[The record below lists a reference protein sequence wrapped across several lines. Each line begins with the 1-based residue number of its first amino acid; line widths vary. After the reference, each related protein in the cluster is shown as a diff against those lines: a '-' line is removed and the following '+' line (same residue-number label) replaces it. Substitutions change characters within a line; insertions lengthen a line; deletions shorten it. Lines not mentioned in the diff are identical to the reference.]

1 MYLPKI
7 DLINGVYFTQREIEV
22 ISCILNVRGVKKIAA
37 VLSIS
42 PRTVEGHIQNIL
54 LKLSCNSQESVK
66 DFVERSE
73 QILQINQYYLDL
85 LVTSFLKQQLKGV
98 APLFKKKKVTCIVH
112 YQKNDV
118 LDHIIKCLGFANVN
132 VVLNQNND
140 LNDKQIPVILFD
152 ANEAEIKEYEE
163 YKNLILVYRDQKVGG
178 DNLNNSASMNLID
191 CSKGEDIPVGIF
203 KILSI
208 LAPDIDLS
216 KPITEFNKLYNNILN
231 LGNTSVAGAQI
242 NIEDVNLQKINTD
255 LGFFNKKIIIL
266 LLALIC
272 LAVAVF
278 LSFVFKGPA
287 YILKPVKE
295 ISESQVASNFS
306 LLHKTVLLE
315 RPELLARIEE
325 AFKGSEPIETVVLIG
340 NAGAGKTTVA
350 RQYVTGQSASVL
362 WEINAETKESLI
374 SSIEQLLHA
383 LCDSGESREKLS
395 KLIEIKDPDQRAKQ
409 LILVLEQKLKQH
421 PNWFLIYDNV
431 ETFRSIQPYFP
442 CNPKAWGNGRV
453 IITTKDI
460 NIKNNSH
467 IKNSNVIEIEE
478 LSKDEKYQLFTKI
491 VERGA
496 ENKELFSN
504 KIALEKFL
512 EEIPSFP
519 LDVSVAAYY
528 LKETGMPYDKY
539 LEKIAAPNIEFT
551 ALQENILENTNDYSK
566 TRYSIIT
573 LSIKQII
580 AVNPDFKELLFFVSL
595 LNSQQIP
602 QELLLI
608 YKGEVIVNNFIA
620 ELKKHSFIT
629 INVPADT
636 DNNDYFITFS
646 MHRSTQ
652 SIILAYLTGL
662 INLDTQ
668 KNILKSIINPLENYI
683 SKLAEA
689 EETLKLKVLQS
700 NCEAILA
707 RGRNIIDGETKTSL
721 DTALGVVS
729 YYIGDDIRAKEILE
743 SNLHNLNVYDRK
755 GSTKSAWALLH
766 LGAAYRKLGNYDKA
780 IEFLT
785 QSINLYKAAPEVDPD
800 IGRALMTLGNVHRS
814 KGNFL
819 QAKIAL
825 QEGINIYKTQ
835 PVVNHAGIAKG
846 LLYLGVIYREE
857 SDYNKAKVLLEE
869 SLETYKAYHYPYYS
883 SLHARILTHL
893 GILYLRLGDYKIAQ
907 DLLQKGADIYKKIR
921 PENHLDI
928 DMSILNLGEVYGE
941 QGDYDTAKKLVNQA
955 IANYEMHYGKEHLVV
970 GKSLNH
976 LGRIYMLEQNLP
988 MAKEVIIRGFEILEK
1003 TDNPERY
1010 RSLELLGDLYAERSK
1025 KELQISG
1032 KTSKYKFLKSKSI
1045 KYFEQ
1050 SLEIVQKY
1058 YPENSFNANRL
1069 RDKVAY
1075 SNQEENGTFPPAH
1088 P

>member
-1 MYLPKI
+1 MYFPKI

-37 VLSIS
+37 VLAIS

-85 LVTSFLKQQLKGV
+85 LITSFLKQQLKGV

-112 YQKNDV
+112 YQKNDI

-140 LNDKQIPVILFD
+140 LNDKQIPVILFN
-152 ANEAEIKEYEE
+152 ANEIEVKEYEG
-163 YKNLILVYRDQKVGG
+163 YKNLILVYRDQKF
-178 DNLNNSASMNLID
+178 DSDILSNFDSINLID
-191 CSKGEDIPVGIF
+191 CSKEENIPEGIF

-216 KPITEFNKLYNNILN
+216 KPIIEFNKLYNNILN
-231 LGNTSVAGAQI
+231 LGNTSVTGVQI
-242 NIEDVNLQKINTD
+242 SIDDVSQQKIITD
-255 LGFFNKKIIIL
+255 VRFFNRKVFIL
-266 LLALIC
+266 LFALIC
-272 LAVAVF
+272 VSVLISILF
-278 LSFVFKGPA
+278 FFKDSS
-287 YILKPVKE
+287 YTLKPVKE
-295 ISESQVASNFS
+295 ISEPQVASNFS

-315 RPELLARIEE
+315 RPELLARIEN

-350 RQYVTGQSASVL
+350 RQYVTGQSASIL
-362 WEINAETKESLI
+362 WEINAETKDSLI
-374 SSIEQLLHA
+374 SSIEQLLYA
-383 LCDSGESREKLS
+383 LCDSGGSREKLI
-395 KLIEIKDPDQRAKQ
+395 KLIEIKDSEQRAKQ
-409 LILVLEQKLKQH
+409 LVLLLEQKLKQH

-442 CNPKAWGNGRV
+442 CNSKAWGNGRV

-478 LSKDEKYQLFTKI
+478 LSTDEKYQLFLSI
-491 VERGA
+491 VERGS
-496 ENKELFSN
+496 ENKELFSD

-528 LKETGMPYDKY
+528 LKETGMQYDKY

-595 LNSQQIP
+595 LNSQKIP
-602 QELLLI
+602 KELLMI
-608 YKGEVIVNNFIA
+608 YKREVIVNSFIA

-629 INVPADT
+629 TNAPADP
-636 DNNDYFITFS
+636 DNNDHFITFS

-662 INLDTQ
+662 IKLESQ
-668 KNILKSIINPLENYI
+668 KNVLKSIINPLENYI

-729 YYIGDDIRAKEILE
+729 YYIGDDLSAKEILE
-743 SNLHNLNVYDRK
+743 SNLHNLHVYDYN
-755 GSTKSAWALLH
+755 GSTKSVWALLH
-766 LGAAYRKLGNYDKA
+766 LGAAYRKLGNYDKS
-780 IEFLT
+780 IESLT
-785 QSINLYKAAPEVDPD
+785 QSINLYKASPEVNQD
-800 IGRALMTLGNVHRS
+800 IGRALMTLGNVYRS
-814 KGNFL
+814 IGNFV

-825 QEGINIYKTQ
+825 QEGINVYKTQ
-835 PVVNHAGIAKG
+835 PVNHAGIAKG

-857 SDYNKAKVLLEE
+857 SDYNKAKALLDE
-869 SLETYKAYHYPYYS
+869 SLETYKTHHYPYYS
-883 SLHARILTHL
+883 SLHARILTHS
-893 GILYLRLGDYKIAQ
+893 GILHLRLGDYKVAQ
-907 DLLQKGADIYKKIR
+907 DFLQKGIDIYKKIR
-921 PENHLDI
+921 PDNHLDI
-928 DMSILNLGEVYGE
+928 NMGILNLGEVYGE
-941 QGDYDTAKKLVNQA
+941 QGDYDRAKEFVNKA

-970 GKSLNH
+970 GRSLNY
-976 LGRIYMLEQNLP
+976 LGRIYILEQNLP
-988 MAKEVIIRGFEILEK
+988 MAKEVIIRAFEILEK
-1003 TDNPERY
+1003 TNHPERY
-1010 RSLELLGDLYAERSK
+1010 RSLELLGDIYAEKSN
-1025 KELQISG
+1025 KELKIAG
-1032 KTSKYKFLKSKSI
+1032 KTSKYKLLKAKSV

-1050 SLEIVQKY
+1050 SLEVVQKY

-1069 RDKVAY
+1069 QAKTSY
-1075 SNQEENGTFPPAH
+1075 SHQEEN
-1088 P
+1088 

>member
-1 MYLPKI
+1 MYFPKI

-37 VLSIS
+37 VLAIS

-85 LVTSFLKQQLKGV
+85 LITSFLKQQLKGV

-112 YQKNDV
+112 YQKNDI

-140 LNDKQIPVILFD
+140 LNDKQIPVILFN
-152 ANEAEIKEYEE
+152 ANEIEVKEYEG
-163 YKNLILVYRDQKVGG
+163 YKNLILVYRDQKF
-178 DNLNNSASMNLID
+178 DSDTLSNFDSINLID
-191 CSKGEDIPVGIF
+191 CSKEENIPEGIF

-216 KPITEFNKLYNNILN
+216 KPILEFNKLYNNILN
-231 LGNTSVAGAQI
+231 LGNTSVTGVQI
-242 NIEDVNLQKINTD
+242 SIDDVSQQKIITD
-255 LGFFNKKIIIL
+255 VRFFNRKVFIL
-266 LLALIC
+266 LFALIC
-272 LAVAVF
+272 VSVLISILF
-278 LSFVFKGPA
+278 FFKDSS
-287 YILKPVKE
+287 YTLKPVKE
-295 ISESQVASNFS
+295 ISEPQVASNFS

-315 RPELLARIEE
+315 RPELLARIEN

-350 RQYVTGQSASVL
+350 RQYVTGQSASIL
-362 WEINAETKESLI
+362 WEINAETKDSLI
-374 SSIEQLLHA
+374 SSIEQLLYA
-383 LCDSGESREKLS
+383 LCDSGESREKLI
-395 KLIEIKDPDQRAKQ
+395 KLIEIKDSEQRAKQ
-409 LILVLEQKLKQH
+409 LVLLLEQKLKQH

-442 CNPKAWGNGRV
+442 CNSKAWGNGRV

-478 LSKDEKYQLFTKI
+478 LSTDEKYQLFLSI
-491 VERGA
+491 VERGS
-496 ENKELFSN
+496 ENKELFSD

-528 LKETGMPYDKY
+528 LKETGMQYDKY

-595 LNSQQIP
+595 LNSQKIP
-602 QELLLI
+602 KELLMI
-608 YKGEVIVNNFIA
+608 YKREVIVNSFIA

-629 INVPADT
+629 TNAPADP
-636 DNNDYFITFS
+636 DNNDHFITFS

-662 INLDTQ
+662 IKLDSQ
-668 KNILKSIINPLENYI
+668 KNVLKSIINPLENYI

-729 YYIGDDIRAKEILE
+729 YYIGDDLSAKEILE
-743 SNLHNLNVYDRK
+743 SNLHNLHVYDYN

-766 LGAAYRKLGNYDKA
+766 LGAAYRKLGNYDKS
-780 IEFLT
+780 IESLT
-785 QSINLYKAAPEVDPD
+785 QSINLYKASPEVNQD
-800 IGRALMTLGNVHRS
+800 IGRALMTLGNVYRS
-814 KGNFL
+814 IGNFV

-825 QEGINIYKTQ
+825 QEGINVYKTQ
-835 PVVNHAGIAKG
+835 PVNHAGIAKG

-857 SDYNKAKVLLEE
+857 SDYNKAKALLDE
-869 SLETYKAYHYPYYS
+869 SLETYKTHHYPYYS
-883 SLHARILTHL
+883 SLHARILTHS
-893 GILYLRLGDYKIAQ
+893 GILHLRLGDYKVAQ
-907 DLLQKGADIYKKIR
+907 GFLQKGIDIYKKIR
-921 PENHLDI
+921 PDNHLDI
-928 DMSILNLGEVYGE
+928 NMGILNLGEVYGE
-941 QGDYDTAKKLVNQA
+941 QGDYDRAKEFVNKA

-970 GKSLNH
+970 GRSLNY
-976 LGRIYMLEQNLP
+976 LGRIYILEQNLP
-988 MAKEVIIRGFEILEK
+988 MAKEVIIRAFEILEK
-1003 TDNPERY
+1003 TNHPERY
-1010 RSLELLGDLYAERSK
+1010 RSLELLGDIYAEKSN
-1025 KELQISG
+1025 KELKIAG
-1032 KTSKYKFLKSKSI
+1032 KTSKYKLLKAKSV

-1050 SLEIVQKY
+1050 SLEVVQKY
-1058 YPENSFNANRL
+1058 YPENSFNVNRL
-1069 RDKVAY
+1069 QAKTSY
-1075 SNQEENGTFPPAH
+1075 SHQEEN
-1088 P
+1088 

>member
-1 MYLPKI
+1 MYFPKI

-85 LVTSFLKQQLKGV
+85 LITSFLKQQLKGV

-112 YQKNDV
+112 YQKNDI
-118 LDHIIKCLGFANVN
+118 LDHIIKCLGFVNVN

-152 ANEAEIKEYEE
+152 ANETEVKEYEG
-163 YKNLILVYRDQKVGG
+163 YKNLILVCKDQKFDSNTLSNFGLV
-178 DNLNNSASMNLID
+178 NLID
-191 CSKGEDIPVGIF
+191 CSKGEDIPAGIF

-216 KPITEFNKLYNNILN
+216 GPIVEFNKLYNNILN
-231 LGNTSVAGAQI
+231 LGNTSVTGTQI
-242 NIEDVNLQKINTD
+242 SIEDINQEKISAD
-255 LGFFNKKIIIL
+255 FQFFNKKIL
-266 LLALIC
+266 ELLAGLLCVGVLIFI
-272 LAVAVF
+272 LF
-278 LSFVFKGPA
+278 FFKDSS
-287 YILKPVKE
+287 YTLKPVKE
-295 ISESQVASNFS
+295 ISEPQVASNFS

-315 RPELLARIEE
+315 RPELLARIEN

-350 RQYVTGQSASVL
+350 RQYVTGQSASIL
-362 WEINAETKESLI
+362 WEINAETKDSLI

-383 LCDSGESREKLS
+383 LCDSGESREKLA
-395 KLIEIKDPDQRAKQ
+395 KLIEIKDSDQRAKQ
-409 LILVLEQKLKQH
+409 LVLLLEQKLKQH

-442 CNPKAWGNGRV
+442 CNSKAWGNGRV

-467 IKNSNVIEIEE
+467 IKNSNIIEIEE
-478 LSKDEKYQLFTKI
+478 LSTDEKYQLFLSI
-491 VERGA
+491 VERGS
-496 ENKELFSN
+496 ENKELFSD

-528 LKETGMPYDKY
+528 LKDTGMQYDKY

-595 LNSQQIP
+595 LNSQKIP
-602 QELLLI
+602 KELLMI
-608 YKGEVIVNNFIA
+608 YKGEVIVNSFIA

-629 INVPADT
+629 TNAPADP
-636 DNNDYFITFS
+636 DNNDHFITFS

-662 INLDTQ
+662 IKLDSQ
-668 KNILKSIINPLENYI
+668 KNVLKSIINPLENYI
-683 SKLAEA
+683 STLAEA

-721 DTALGVVS
+721 ETALGVVS
-729 YYIGDDIRAKEILE
+729 YYIGDDLRAKEILE
-743 SNLHNLNVYDRK
+743 SNLHNLHVYDYK

-766 LGAAYRKLGNYDKA
+766 LGAAYRKLGNYDKS
-780 IEFLT
+780 IESLT
-785 QSINLYKAAPEVDPD
+785 QSINLYKASPEEDRD
-800 IGRALMTLGNVHRS
+800 IGRALMTLGNVYRS
-814 KGNFL
+814 TGDFKR
-819 QAKIAL
+819 AKMVL
-825 QEGINIYKTQ
+825 QEGINVYKTQ
-835 PVVNHAGIAKG
+835 PVNHAGIAKG

-857 SDYNKAKVLLEE
+857 SDYNKSKALLDE
-869 SLETYKAYHYPYYS
+869 SLETYKNHHYPYYS

-893 GILYLRLGDYKIAQ
+893 GILHLKLGDYKAAQ
-907 DLLQKGADIYKKIR
+907 GFLQKGIDIYKKIR

-928 DMSILNLGEVYGE
+928 DMGILNLGEVYGE
-941 QGDYDTAKKLVNQA
+941 QGNYDSAKEFVNKA

-976 LGRIYMLEQNLP
+976 LGRVYILEQNLP
-988 MAKEVIIRGFEILEK
+988 IAKEVIIRAFEILEK
-1003 TDNPERY
+1003 TNHPERY
-1010 RSLELLGDLYAERSK
+1010 RSLELLGDIYAEKSK
-1025 KELQISG
+1025 KELKIAG
-1032 KTSKYKFLKSKSI
+1032 KTSKYKLLKAKSVR
-1045 KYFEQ
+1045 YFEQ
-1050 SLEIVQKY
+1050 SLEVVQKY
-1058 YPENSFNANRL
+1058 YPENSFNVNRL
-1069 RDKVAY
+1069 QAKTSY
-1075 SNQEENGTFPPAH
+1075 SHQEEN
-1088 P
+1088 

>member
-1 MYLPKI
+1 MYFPKI

-37 VLSIS
+37 VLAIS

-85 LVTSFLKQQLKGV
+85 LITSFLKQQLKGV

-112 YQKNDV
+112 YQKNDI

-140 LNDKQIPVILFD
+140 LNDKQIPAILFN
-152 ANEAEIKEYEE
+152 ANEAEIKEYEG
-163 YKNLILVYRDQKVGG
+163 YKNLILVYRDQKF
-178 DNLNNSASMNLID
+178 DSDTLSNFDSINLID
-191 CSKGEDIPVGIF
+191 CSKGEDIPAGIF

-216 KPITEFNKLYNNILN
+216 KPIIEFNKLYNNILN
-231 LGNTSVAGAQI
+231 LGNTSVTGVQI
-242 NIEDVNLQKINTD
+242 SIDDVSQQKIITD
-255 LGFFNKKIIIL
+255 VRFFNRKVL
-266 LLALIC
+266 LLLFALIC
-272 LAVAVF
+272 VSVLISILF
-278 LSFVFKGPA
+278 FFKDSS
-287 YILKPVKE
+287 YTLKPVKE
-295 ISESQVASNFS
+295 ISEPQVASNFS

-315 RPELLARIEE
+315 RPELLARIEN

-350 RQYVTGQSASVL
+350 RQYVTGQSASIL
-362 WEINAETKESLI
+362 WEINAETKDSLI
-374 SSIEQLLHA
+374 SSIEQLLYA
-383 LCDSGESREKLS
+383 LCDSGESREKLV
-395 KLIEIKDPDQRAKQ
+395 KLIEIKDSEQRVKQ
-409 LILVLEQKLKQH
+409 LVLLLEQKLKQH

-442 CNPKAWGNGRV
+442 CNSKAWGNGRV

-478 LSKDEKYQLFTKI
+478 LSTDEKYQLFLSI
-491 VERGA
+491 VERGS
-496 ENKELFSN
+496 ENKELFSD

-528 LKETGMPYDKY
+528 LKETGMQYDKY

-595 LNSQQIP
+595 LNSQKIP
-602 QELLLI
+602 KELLMI
-608 YKGEVIVNNFIA
+608 YKREVIVNSFIA

-629 INVPADT
+629 TNAPADP
-636 DNNDYFITFS
+636 DNNDHFITFS

-662 INLDTQ
+662 IKLDSQ

-683 SKLAEA
+683 STLAEA

-721 DTALGVVS
+721 ETALGVVS
-729 YYIGDDIRAKEILE
+729 YYIGDDLRAKEILE
-743 SNLHNLNVYDRK
+743 SNLHNLHVYDYK

-766 LGAAYRKLGNYDKA
+766 LGAAYRKLGNYDKS
-780 IEFLT
+780 IESLT
-785 QSINLYKAAPEVDPD
+785 QSINLYKAAPEEDRD
-800 IGRALMTLGNVHRS
+800 IGRALMTLGNVYRS
-814 KGNFL
+814 TGDFKR
-819 QAKIAL
+819 AKMVL
-825 QEGINIYKTQ
+825 QEGINVYKTQ
-835 PVVNHAGIAKG
+835 PVNHASIAKG

-857 SDYNKAKVLLEE
+857 SDYNKAKALLDE
-869 SLETYKAYHYPYYS
+869 SLETYKTHHYPYYS
-883 SLHARILTHL
+883 SLHARILTHS
-893 GILYLRLGDYKIAQ
+893 GILHLRLGDYKVAQ
-907 DLLQKGADIYKKIR
+907 GFLQKGIDIYKKIR

-928 DMSILNLGEVYGE
+928 DMGILNLGEVYGE
-941 QGDYDTAKKLVNQA
+941 QGNYDRAKEFVNKA

-976 LGRIYMLEQNLP
+976 LGRIYILEQNLP
-988 MAKEVIIRGFEILEK
+988 MAKEVVIRAFETLEK
-1003 TDNPERY
+1003 TNHPERY
-1010 RSLELLGDLYAERSK
+1010 RSLELLGDIYAEKSK
-1025 KELQISG
+1025 KELKIAG
-1032 KTSKYKFLKSKSI
+1032 KTSKYKLLKAKSV

-1050 SLEIVQKY
+1050 SLEVVQKY

-1069 RDKVAY
+1069 QAKTSY
-1075 SNQEENGTFPPAH
+1075 SNQEEN
-1088 P
+1088 